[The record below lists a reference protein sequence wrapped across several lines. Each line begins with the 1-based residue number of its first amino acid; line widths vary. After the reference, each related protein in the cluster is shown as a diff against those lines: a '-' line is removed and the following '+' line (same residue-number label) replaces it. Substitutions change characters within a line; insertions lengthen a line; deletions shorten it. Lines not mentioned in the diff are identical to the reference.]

1 MLHTKMLSMFCLLG
15 LFVMLSGC
23 DTAPQTSSEIIQADP
38 LLSAL
43 SKVGQLY
50 HNYHDVHGQGPANWD
65 ELKTMAGDKQE
76 MLDAIQYVR
85 DKGYDLKW
93 GVKFSSLTEG
103 LSSTVMG
110 QSSQESAK
118 VFFDGAVSK

>member
-1 MLHTKMLSMFCLLG
+1 VVLA
-15 LFVMLSGC
+15 GC
-23 DTAPQTSSEIIQADP
+23 DTGPKSSSEIIQADP

-43 SKVGQLY
+43 SKVGHMY
-50 HNYHDVHGQGPANWD
+50 HNYHDTHGQGPANWD
-65 ELKTMAGDKQE
+65 ELKTMAEDKQE
-76 MLDAIQYVR
+76 MLGAIQYVQ

-103 LSSTVMG
+103 MSNTVMG

-118 VFFDGAVSK
+118 VMFDGSVSK